1 MAEEAEQEKATKRI
15 LLLINCVMLAIG
27 GSGGPLILR
36 LYFLHGGHR
45 VWLSSFLETAGF
57 PIVLVPLIILYI
69 RRKRTTTI
77 TATTKASIVSIKP
90 PLIIAFAVIGVL
102 TGLDNYLSAYGVARL
117 PVSTSAL
124 IIASQLA
131 FTAVFAF
138 LLVKQKFKAYTV
150 NAVVLLT
157 LGAGVLALHTSGDR
171 PVGESKKQYVMG
183 FVVTLFAAALYG
195 FVLPLVELAYK
206 KTEQFMTY
214 SLVLEIQFVM
224 CTFATLL
231 NIVGMITNHDFK
243 VISREAK
250 QFGLGEANY
259 YVVLVGIAI
268 LWQAFFLGAIGVIY
282 CASSL
287 LSGIIIAVMLPV
299 TEALAVVLYKETF
312 KAEKGVSLIL
322 SVWGFAYYFYGE
334 YKQTKNL
341 KRNLTLETGELPQA
355 HTIIPKDQ

>member
-1 MAEEAEQEKATKRI
+1 MAEEGEQERVTKRI
-15 LLLINCVMLAIG
+15 LLLINCAMLAIG

-36 LYFLHGGHR
+36 LYFTHGGHR
-45 VWLSSFLETAGF
+45 VWLSSFLQTAGF
-57 PIVLVPLIILYI
+57 PIMLVPLIILYI

-90 PLIIAFAVIGVL
+90 PLIIAFTVIGVL

-131 FTAVFAF
+131 FTALFAF

-171 PVGESKKQYVMG
+171 PV
-183 FVVTLFAAALYG
+183 ALYG

-259 YVVLVGIAI
+259 YVVLVGTAI

-299 TEALAVVLYKETF
+299 IEVLAVVLYKETF

-334 YKQTKNL
+334 YKQTKKL
-341 KRNLTLETGELPQA
+341 KRNLTLEIGELPQA
-355 HTIIPKDQ
+355 HTIIPIDQ

>member
-1 MAEEAEQEKATKRI
+1 MANEAEQERITKRI
-15 LLLINCVMLAIG
+15 LLLINCAMLAIG

-45 VWLSSFLETAGF
+45 VWLSSFLQTAGF
-57 PIVLVPLIILYI
+57 PIMLVPLIILYI
-69 RRKRTTTI
+69 RRKRTTI
-77 TATTKASIVSIKP
+77 TATTKTSLVSIKP
-90 PLIIAFAVIGVL
+90 PLILAFAVIGVL
-102 TGLDNYLSAYGVARL
+102 TGLDNYLYAYGVSRL

-157 LGAGVLALHTSGDR
+157 LGAGVLALHTNGDR
-171 PVGESKKQYVMG
+171 PVGESKKQYMMG
-183 FVVTLFAAALYG
+183 FVVTLLAAVLYG

-231 NIVGMITNHDFK
+231 NIFGMITNHDFK

-259 YVVLVGIAI
+259 YVVLVGTAI

-299 TEALAVVLYKETF
+299 TEVLAVIFYKESF

-334 YKQTKNL
+334 YKQTKKL
-341 KRNLTLETGELPQA
+341 KRNLILETGELPQA
-355 HTIIPKDQ
+355 LTIIPKDQ